1 MMECFSREGS
11 FILPEDL
18 AHKIFSGAED
28 VWVGPRESV
37 IGYGKVDTNIY
48 IVAEGILRAGY
59 FDGNK
64 EVTLA
69 FTDIGTMFMSLHG
82 YFAGK
87 PAFIYYQACSKCL
100 LKRISKEFFDNL
112 IEESPVFARWVY
124 SVAIHQLYALERKV
138 SLING
143 TVKERY
149 LALIKNR
156 PDIIKNVSMK
166 VIASWCFALLSVPVE
181 KDSFERINF
190 GNWENCYTFA
200 SHITDYRTVR
210 WVSGLNQ
217 QFAKL
222 PYGLPYRGFESPPH
236 RNKA

>member
-87 PAFIYYQACSKCL
+87 PAFIYYTACNKCL
-100 LKRISKEFFDNL
+100 VKRISKEFFDSV
-112 IEESPVFARWVY
+112 IEDSPVFARWVY

-149 LALIKNR
+149 LALIRNR

-166 VIASWCFALLSVPVE
+166 VIASYLGVSPYYLCRLKKTLLNE
-181 KDSFERINF
+181 
-190 GNWENCYTFA
+190 
-200 SHITDYRTVR
+200 
-210 WVSGLNQ
+210 
-217 QFAKL
+217 
-222 PYGLPYRGFESPPH
+222 
-236 RNKA
+236 

>member
-166 VIASWCFALLSVPVE
+166 
-181 KDSFERINF
+181 
-190 GNWENCYTFA
+190 G
-200 SHITDYRTVR
+200 
-210 WVSGLNQ
+210 GLNQ

-236 RNKA
+236 RKRVQRGRRACSSGFFVPFCKARRQAGGDVRP

>member
-1 MMECFSREGS
+1 MNDVIECFSREGS

-18 AHKIFSGAED
+18 AHRIFSGAED

-100 LKRISKEFFDNL
+100 LK
-112 IEESPVFARWVY
+112 
-124 SVAIHQLYALERKV
+124 KV

-166 VIASWCFALLSVPVE
+166 VIASYLGVSPHYLCRLKKTLLNE
-181 KDSFERINF
+181 
-190 GNWENCYTFA
+190 
-200 SHITDYRTVR
+200 
-210 WVSGLNQ
+210 
-217 QFAKL
+217 
-222 PYGLPYRGFESPPH
+222 
-236 RNKA
+236 

>member
-1 MMECFSREGS
+1 MNDVIECFSREGS

-18 AHKIFSGAED
+18 AHRIFSGAED

-100 LKRISKEFFDNL
+100 LSKCLLKRISKEFFDNL

-166 VIASWCFALLSVPVE
+166 VIASYLGVSPYYLCRLKKTLLNE
-181 KDSFERINF
+181 
-190 GNWENCYTFA
+190 
-200 SHITDYRTVR
+200 
-210 WVSGLNQ
+210 
-217 QFAKL
+217 
-222 PYGLPYRGFESPPH
+222 
-236 RNKA
+236 